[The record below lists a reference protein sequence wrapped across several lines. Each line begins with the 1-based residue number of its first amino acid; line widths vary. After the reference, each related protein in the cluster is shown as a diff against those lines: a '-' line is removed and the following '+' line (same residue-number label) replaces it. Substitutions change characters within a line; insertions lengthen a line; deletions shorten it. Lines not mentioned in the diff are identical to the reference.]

1 MLERICSGARRY
13 PARRAV
19 VVPVLVALLAL
30 SAALASCGQP
40 KVVPAAGAAALAP
53 VAQARATETVAGRL
67 LFVRGGNVWL
77 WSNGQESQLTV
88 GGASTQPRWSPDG
101 TAFLYV
107 HHGESFAD
115 LWLAT
120 DLGRT
125 VRQLTHNQAVGYQ
138 PETREYVLNSF
149 TLTGPSWA
157 LRTSG
162 GDRIVFSS
170 DAGRDTVGL
179 FLLDGTSGQP
189 RAVHATDAMP
199 GQIEGAAVAP
209 GGAKIAFTY
218 STIDPQTYARS
229 TAIYVVDVNTGE
241 VRELATD
248 PAGQYDAAW
257 SPDGQWLSFTSRK
270 GGGSN
275 IWIMRADGSG
285 QQRVTT
291 GNSDRGATW
300 SPDGNQLAYTHLQGD
315 RWGLYVIDVNLA
327 GNAPVAG
334 QPRQIGNYADVDPAS
349 GVSWSR

>member
-1 MLERICSGARRY
+1 MIQRLCTRTGHAAARGACFIPMLATL
-13 PARRAV
+13 
-19 VVPVLVALLAL
+19 LVL

-40 KVVPAAGAAALAP
+40 KTVPVAGAAALAP
-53 VAQARATETVAGRL
+53 LAQARAAETVPGRL

-77 WSNGQESQLTV
+77 WSNGQESQLTD
-88 GGASTQPRWSPDG
+88 GDASSQPRWSPDG

-107 HHGESFAD
+107 HRGESFAD

-125 VRQLTHNQAVGYQ
+125 VRQLTHNQGLRYQ
-138 PETREYVLNSF
+138 PETRDYVLNSF
-149 TLTGPSWA
+149 MLTGPSWV
-157 LRTSG
+157 LRTGG
-162 GDRIVFSS
+162 GDRIAFSS

-179 FLLDGTSGQP
+179 FLLDGASGRP
-189 RAVHATDAMP
+189 RAVQATDAMP

-218 STIDPQTYARS
+218 SIFDPQTNART

-257 SPDGQWLSFTSRK
+257 SPDGQWLSFTSRR

-285 QQRVTT
+285 QQRVTD

-300 SPDGNQLAYTHLQGD
+300 SPDGNQLAYTHLQND
-315 RWGLYVIDVNLA
+315 RWGLYAIDVNLA
-327 GNAPVAG
+327 GNAPVAS